1 MARPC
6 APRWL
11 TPVPP
16 PDVRRG
22 DGNDVAEFIEA
33 FCVVTQ
39 DTFAGPAGTPMVL
52 RPWQRKL
59 LGGVFARRPDG
70 RRRHR
75 VALIGV
81 PRKSG
86 KSALSAGI
94 ALDGLFS
101 TRGGEVYSVAADREQ
116 ARIVFGHAR
125 RMVES
130 SAELSARCSVYRDA
144 IDLRETASV
153 YRCLSSEHYTK
164 EGLSPTLVIF
174 DEVHAQPSDEL
185 WNVMSLAQ
193 GARLDPLLLG
203 ITTAGVKTDST
214 GLDSICYR
222 LWQHGQ
228 RVCSGETKDP
238 SFFMAWWAALDD
250 ADHTDPAV
258 WRGCNPALGD
268 LLDPEDMAS
277 AVARTPENEF
287 RTKRLNQWVNAAQAW
302 LPAGA
307 WDACAS
313 PRVVQDGTDV
323 VLAFDGSYNN
333 DSTALVLCTLDAQPY
348 LDVVQL
354 WERPLDA
361 DMHWT
366 VPVIEVED
374 TIRAACKRWHVREI
388 VCDPYRWARSYQV
401 LEDERLPIVEFPQ
414 TPARMTPA
422 TQRFYE
428 ATLNRSLAHSGDPRL
443 ARHLSN
449 AVLKVDSRGQR
460 IVKETRNS
468 PRKID
473 LAVASVMAL
482 DRAASTARPYDL
494 LSSVW

>member
-1 MARPC
+1 M
-6 APRWL
+6 
-11 TPVPP
+11 
-16 PDVRRG
+16 
-22 DGNDVAEFIEA
+22 
-33 FCVVTQ
+33 Q
-39 DTFAGPAGTPMVL
+39 L
-52 RPWQRKL
+52 RPWQHKL

-86 KSALSAGI
+86 KSALSAGV

-116 ARIVFGHAR
+116 ARIVFGHAK
-125 RMVES
+125 RMVEAS
-130 SAELSARCSVYRDA
+130 PELSARCSVYRDA

-174 DEVHAQPSDEL
+174 DEVHAQPNDEL
-185 WNVMSLAQ
+185 WNVMALAQ
-193 GARLDPLLLG
+193 GARIDPMLLG
-203 ITTAGVKTDST
+203 ITTAGVKTDTT
-214 GLDSICYR
+214 GQDSVCYR
-222 LWQHGQ
+222 LFQHGQ
-228 RVCSGETKDP
+228 RVCSGETTDP
-238 SFFMAWWAALDD
+238 SFFMSWWAAEDD
-250 ADHTDPAV
+250 ADHTEPAV
-258 WRGCNPALGD
+258 WRAANPALGD

-277 AVARTPENEF
+277 AINRTPENEF
-287 RTKRLNQWVNAAQAW
+287 RTKRLNQWVSSSQAW

-307 WDACAS
+307 WDACTA
-313 PRVVQDGTDV
+313 PRPVPDRTEV

-333 DSTALVLCTLDAQPY
+333 DSTALVLCVIGDAPY

-354 WERPLDA
+354 WERPINGDPN
-361 DMHWT
+361 WT
-366 VPVIEVED
+366 VPIVEVED
-374 TIRAACKRWHVREI
+374 TIRAACRRWHVREI
-388 VCDPYRWARSYQV
+388 VCDPFRWARSYQV
-401 LEDERLPIVEFPQ
+401 LEDEHLPIVEFPQ
-414 TPARMTPA
+414 NPARMTPA

-428 ATLNRSLAHSGDPRL
+428 SVLNRTVAHSGDARL

-449 AVLKVDSRGQR
+449 TVLKVDSRGQR
-460 IVKETRNS
+460 IMKETKHS

-473 LAVASVMAL
+473 LAVAAVMAL
-482 DRAASTARPYDL
+482 DRAAQASRSYDV

>member
-1 MARPC
+1 
-6 APRWL
+6 L

-16 PDVRRG
+16 ADIRRG
-22 DGNDVAEFIEA
+22 DGADVAEFVQT
-33 FCVVTQ
+33 FCKVTQ

-52 RPWQRKL
+52 RPWQVKL
-59 LGGVFARRPDG
+59 LGGIFARRPDG

-75 VALIGV
+75 VALVGV

-101 TRGGEVYSVAADREQ
+101 TRGGEVYSVAADRDQ

-130 SAELSARCSVYRDA
+130 SPELSARCSVYRDA

-174 DEVHAQPSDEL
+174 DEVHAQPNDEL
-185 WNVMSLAQ
+185 WEVMSLAQ
-193 GARLDPLLLG
+193 GARIDPLLLG
-203 ITTAGVKTDST
+203 ITTAGVKSDST
-214 GLDSICYR
+214 GGDSVCYR
-222 LWQHGQ
+222 LFQHGQ
-228 RVCSGETKDP
+228 RVCSGELVDP
-238 SFFMAWWAALDD
+238 TFFMAWWAAQDS

-258 WRGCNPALGD
+258 WRSANPAFGD

-277 AVARTPENEF
+277 AVNRTPENNF
-287 RTKRLNQWVNAAQAW
+287 RTKRLNQWVSAAQAW
-302 LPAGA
+302 LPQGS
-307 WDACAS
+307 WQACAV
-313 PRVVQDGTDV
+313 PQEIPDRTEV
-323 VLAFDGSYNN
+323 VLAFDGSFNN
-333 DSTALVLCTLDAQPY
+333 DSTALVVATLGERPY
-348 LDVVQL
+348 LDVVAL
-354 WERPLDA
+354 WERPYNA
-361 DMHWT
+361 DSSWT
-366 VPVIEVED
+366 VPIVEVED

-388 VCDPYRWARSYQV
+388 VCDPYRWARSYQI
-401 LEDERLPIVEFPQ
+401 LEDEHLPIVEFPQ
-414 TPARMTPA
+414 NPARMTPA

-428 ATLNRSLAHSGDPRL
+428 SVMNRSLTHSGDPRL
-443 ARHLSN
+443 ARHLDN

-460 IVKETRNS
+460 IIKETRNS

-473 LAVASVMAL
+473 LAVAAVMAL
-482 DRAASTARPYDL
+482 DRATQAARSYDV